1 MRIGGGT
8 PNHTLPGQFAL
19 ARVGTRLKR
28 PSMVEDFQRKTSEQ
42 DGDYDGAWKEG
53 LRHHLAEFLATY
65 IAAGI
70 FEVAHSATSWRAVR
84 RLRR

>member
-1 MRIGGGT
+1 M
-8 PNHTLPGQFAL
+8 

-53 LRHHLAEFLATY
+53 LRHHLAEFLAKY

-70 FEVAHSATSWRAVR
+70 FEVAHSGVGPCLADLESH
-84 RLRR
+84 LHC